1 MGEKRSL
8 IIVDIFI
15 HPDKNRQKP
24 LNSKIIFFN
33 LINGLFTE
41 CYGLFTN

>member
-1 MGEKRSL
+1 MEENRSL
-8 IIVDIFI
+8 LIVDIFI
-15 HPDKNRQKP
+15 HPDENRRKP
-24 LNSKIIFFN
+24 LNSNMIFFN